1 MLTLA
6 EEVGLGGFHLASQVR
21 KAFAALPDHEV
32 VELLAKL
39 QSESLARHLV
49 YLRDGQ
55 QEVVSLFPCPLAA
68 LPDQISYLHYVSLT
82 LQNALKRLPDLY
94 FQDFAVREALRLPA
108 EEDEWLLQC
117 WGPSQREQNPVFGRL
132 DAVIDFTSPMWKN
145 SLKFMEPNLSGI
157 GGLHMVPTAERLV
170 QEFVMPRLQR
180 RDSQL
185 QLSLLP
191 DTREMLMQ
199 MIRDH
204 LEAIGRPARNIC
216 FVEAKYAGSGI
227 DEQEDIAQYF
237 HDQYGLKV
245 MHADPGELELR
256 GGEVYYAGD
265 VVDLAYRDYQVADL
279 LAMQKEGLN
288 VAPMRF
294 LFQENRM
301 VSSIAAELDQKSCWE
316 VLTDPK
322 LAERHFS
329 ADERQI
335 FRRHVLW
342 TRVIRPRNTSFPDG
356 SEGDLLAYLR
366 RERETLVIKPNRA
379 CGGEGVLIGPASSQ
393 ATWDAAIEQALADG
407 GNKWVVQQLAS
418 LPVSEFPVV
427 GPDGTIHSEP
437 FHVVM
442 GFAATQYG
450 VAITVRASQKQV
462 VNVAQRGGMC
472 VVLVG
477 RPPRPL
483 QGPAPVSRATAWEQM

>member
-21 KAFAALPDHEV
+21 KAFDALPPQEV

-55 QEVVSLFPCPLAA
+55 HEAVTLFPTPLAA

-94 FQDFAVREALRLPA
+94 FQDFAVRETLRIPA
-108 EEDEWLLQC
+108 EEEEWLLQC
-117 WGPSQREQNPVFGRL
+117 WGPSQREQNPIFGRL

-170 QEFVMPRLQR
+170 QEFVLPRLAR
-180 RDSQL
+180 RDPHL
-185 QLSLLP
+185 HLSLLP

-237 HDQYGLKV
+237 HDQYGLKI
-245 MHADPGELELR
+245 MHADPQELEQR
-256 GGEVYYAGD
+256 VGEVYYAGD
-265 VVDLAYRDYQVADL
+265 VVDLAYRDYQVGDL
-279 LAMQKEGLN
+279 LAMHKAGLD
-288 VAPMRF
+288 ASPMRL
-294 LFQENRM
+294 LFQQNRM

-322 LAERHFS
+322 IAEKHFS

-342 TRVIRPRNTSFPDG
+342 TRVLRPRNTSFPDG
-356 SEGDLLAYLR
+356 SEGDLLTYIR

-379 CGGEGVLIGPASSQ
+379 CGGEGVLIGPATSA
-393 ATWDAAIEQALADG
+393 ATWDSAIEQALADG

-427 GPDGTIHSEP
+427 GPDGTVHSEP

-442 GFAATQYG
+442 GFAPTQYG

-472 VVLVG
+472 VVFVG
-477 RPPRPL
+477 RPARPL
-483 QGPAPVSRATAWEQM
+483 QGPAPMNRATAWEQL

>member
-21 KAFAALPDHEV
+21 RAFANLPEREV
-32 VELLAKL
+32 HELLDKL
-39 QSESLARHLV
+39 RSESFARHLI

-55 QEVVSLFPCPLAA
+55 PEVVSLFPCPLAA

-82 LQNALKRLPDLY
+82 LQNALKRLPELY
-94 FQDFAVREALRLPA
+94 FQDFLVREVLRIPA
-108 EEDEWLLQC
+108 EEEEWLLQC
-117 WGPSQREQNPVFGRL
+117 WGPSQREYNPVFGRL

-157 GGLHMVPTAERLV
+157 GGLHLVPTAERLIHELV
-170 QEFVMPRLQR
+170 LPRLAR
-180 RDSQL
+180 RDPQL
-185 QLSLLP
+185 NLSLLP

-227 DEQEDIAQYF
+227 DEQEDLARFY

-245 MHADPGELELR
+245 MHADPCELELR
-256 GGEVYYAGD
+256 GSEVYYAGD
-265 VVDLAYRDYQVADL
+265 VVDLAYRDYMVGDL
-279 LAMQKEGLN
+279 LTLQKLGKDVSAMR
-288 VAPMRF
+288 A
-294 LFQENRM
+294 LFQQNRM
-301 VSSIAAELDQKSCWE
+301 VSSITAELDQKSCWE

-322 LAERHFS
+322 IAERHFS

-342 TRVIRPRNTSFPDG
+342 TRLLRPRNTSFPDG
-356 SEGDLLAYLR
+356 SEGDLLAYVR
-366 RERETLVIKPNRA
+366 RERETLVLKPNRA
-379 CGGEGVLIGPASSQ
+379 CGGEGVLIGPAT
-393 ATWDAAIEQALADG
+393 AAGDWDAAIEQALADP
-407 GNKWVVQQLAS
+407 NRWVVQQIAS
-418 LPVSEFPVV
+418 LPVSEFPVI
-427 GPDGTIHSEP
+427 GPDGQLHTEP

-442 GFAATQYG
+442 GFAPTQYG

-472 VVLVG
+472 VVFTG
-477 RPPRPL
+477 RPTRPL
-483 QGPAPVSRATAWEQM
+483 QGPAPAKRGTGWEIL